1 MARVAI
7 IGAGVMGLA
16 AAYHAAKSGHEVTVY
31 EAGKVPGGMAAPFD
45 FGGLSIERYDHV
57 ICKTDQA
64 IFDLLA
70 ELGIAD
76 QLRWTA
82 TSTGYFFGN
91 RLQDWGNPI
100 ALLKFKGL
108 SLVEKLRY
116 GVMMIVAVKRRSAG
130 RLENVSAKAWIER
143 WCGKRAYERLWR
155 PLFDLKFHEYS
166 DPVSAAWIWTRLK
179 RIGTSR
185 RSLMQEEFGYIEG
198 GSVILIKAL
207 AGAIARFGGTIHLGK
222 PVERV
227 TVSGGRATGLIAGG
241 VAHEYD
247 AVIATVTAPLIP
259 ALVPEM
265 PTEEKSR
272 YAKIVNIGVA
282 CLIFKLKKPVSPY
295 LRVHVADPAMGIPGF
310 VEFSNL
316 RPLSD
321 TVVYVPYYMPVTHPN
336 WALPDAVLLDQ
347 AFSYLK
353 QVNPGLAD
361 SDRIDARVSRLSHA
375 QPVCP
380 PGFAASIPPV
390 QTSIKGLQIADT
402 CFYYP
407 EDRSVS
413 EGARF
418 GKLMAGSIAAS
429 IEGERGLAGG

>member
-31 EAGKVPGGMAAPFD
+31 EADKVPGGMAAPFD
-45 FGGLSIERYDHV
+45 FGGLSIERYYHF
-57 ICKTDQA
+57 ICKADQA
-64 IFDLLA
+64 TFDLLA

-76 QLRWTA
+76 QMRWTA
-82 TSTGYFFGN
+82 TSMGYFFGN

-108 SLVEKLRY
+108 SFVEKLRY
-116 GVMMIVAVKRRSAG
+116 GVMMVIATKRGSAG
-130 RLENVSAKAWIER
+130 GLENVSAKAWIER
-143 WCGKRAYERLWR
+143 WCGKRVYERLWR
-155 PLFDLKFHEYS
+155 PLFDLKFYEYS

-185 RSLMQEEFGYIEG
+185 RSLMQEELGYIEG

-227 TVSGGRATGLIAGG
+227 VVSDGRAIGLIAGG
-241 VAHEYD
+241 EAHEYE
-247 AVIATVTAPLIP
+247 AIIATVPTPLIP
-259 ALVPEM
+259 AMVPEM
-265 PTEEKSR
+265 PADEKSR
-272 YAKIVNIGVA
+272 YMKIVNIGVA
-282 CLIFKLKKPVSPY
+282 CLIFKLKKPVS
-295 LRVHVADPAMGIPGF
+295 RHFWVNVVDPAMGIPGF

-353 QVNPGLAD
+353 RVNPGLAD
-361 SDRIDARVSRLSHA
+361 SDRIDARVGRLSHA

-407 EDRSVS
+407 EDRGVS
-413 EGARF
+413 EGVRY

-429 IEGERGLAGG
+429 IEGKRGLV

>member
-31 EAGKVPGGMAAPFD
+31 EADKVPGGIAAPFD
-45 FGGLSIERYDHV
+45 FSGVSIERYYHF
-57 ICKTDQA
+57 ICKADQA

-116 GVMMIVAVKRRSAG
+116 GVMMGVAAKCGSAG

-143 WCGKRAYERLWR
+143 WCGKRVYERLWR

-166 DPVSAAWIWTRLK
+166 DPVSAAWTLTRMK

-185 RSLMQEEFGYIEG
+185 RSMMQQELGYIEG

-207 AGAIARFGGTIHLGK
+207 VGAIARFGGTIHLARQ
-222 PVERV
+222 VERV
-227 TVSGGRATGLIAGG
+227 MLRDGRVTGLIAGG

-247 AVIATVTAPLIP
+247 AVIATVPTPRIP

-265 PTEEKSR
+265 PEDEKSR
-272 YAKIVNIGVA
+272 YGGVVTIGVV
-282 CLIFKLKKPVSPY
+282 CLIFKLKKPVSP
-295 LRVHVADPAMGIPGF
+295 HFWINVADPAMEIHGF
-310 VEFSNL
+310 AEFSNL
-316 RPLSD
+316 RPMRD
-321 TVVYVPYYMPVTHPN
+321 TVVYVPYFMPVTHPN

-353 QVNPGLAD
+353 RINPELAD
-361 SDRIDARVSRLSHA
+361 SDRIDARVGRLSHA

-380 PGFAASIPPV
+380 PGFAANIPPV
-390 QTSIKGLQIADT
+390 QTSIKGLQIADAGF
-402 CFYYP
+402 CYP
-407 EDRSVS
+407 EDRGIS
-413 EGARF
+413 GDLRY

-429 IEGERGLAGG
+429 IEGKPSLAGG